1 MKEILIMDTRRNGY
15 SPDQCNKT
23 ITVGELIEILSEYD
37 EDTEI
42 YTSHDK
48 GYTYGNITSRDFE
61 TMDTGR
67 MLNPKSDACRAA
79 RDAWLQKKEAR
90 A

>member
-61 TMDTGR
+61 TMDTDGEEEGE
-67 MLNPKSDACRAA
+67 C
-79 RDAWLQKKEAR
+79 
-90 A
+90 